1 MRQKKK
7 KKEFWFLGIGL
18 WIGFVLFNSFVS
30 SIHTSEIASFGTS
43 IGILNGQVPY
53 RDFLLPGLPLYHLL
67 MSLFLLVSKT
77 YQMYIL
83 VHSFFAVIAF
93 YIITKITKKGHS
105 LFFAFLL
112 LARPSPFLFIACL
125 LLAIIRMELER
136 KKYYQIRYDYWIGA
150 LTAIVMLTNV
160 WLGILLT
167 IVLFQTN
174 RNKKNRFLGWMIPI
188 ICWINSML
196 LTNSFSFFIS
206 QIGLLLPNLTVNL
219 YSVFGIPLLLA
230 LGIERY
236 RMRTLPNNKRIL
248 SIAMIMTL
256 SVLITPSATT
266 LFLSLLL
273 ALLYFLLAYREEE
286 YGFFASVGGYMYLSA
301 LGCFAIIV
309 MVTNS
314 YTVSSNLKGFQNT
327 VLKKEEEESLIAVQ
341 ETWKNAENTFM
352 YSPSYPFWKEQETA
366 TNLYDLYDILLYYQ
380 DDFQTELNA
389 RCETSSCVF
398 VISQDAPHLQ
408 VIENLQQS
416 LIQSGYNQTTLFSF
430 SIYETSEKDFS

>member
-1 MRQKKK
+1 
-7 KKEFWFLGIGL
+7 
-18 WIGFVLFNSFVS
+18 
-30 SIHTSEIASFGTS
+30 
-43 IGILNGQVPY
+43 
-53 RDFLLPGLPLYHLL
+53 
-67 MSLFLLVSKT
+67 
-77 YQMYIL
+77 
-83 VHSFFAVIAF
+83 
-93 YIITKITKKGHS
+93 
-105 LFFAFLL
+105 
-112 LARPSPFLFIACL
+112 
-125 LLAIIRMELER
+125 MELER

-266 LFLSLLL
+266 LFFEFTICT
-273 ALLYFLLAYREEE
+273 ALLF
-286 YGFFASVGGYMYLSA
+286 
-301 LGCFAIIV
+301 C
-309 MVTNS
+309 
-314 YTVSSNLKGFQNT
+314 
-327 VLKKEEEESLIAVQ
+327 
-341 ETWKNAENTFM
+341 
-352 YSPSYPFWKEQETA
+352 
-366 TNLYDLYDILLYYQ
+366 
-380 DDFQTELNA
+380 
-389 RCETSSCVF
+389 
-398 VISQDAPHLQ
+398 
-408 VIENLQQS
+408 
-416 LIQSGYNQTTLFSF
+416 
-430 SIYETSEKDFS
+430 